1 MQSVSQRGD
10 PGPSLIRDRTRHQPS
25 WGDTIGATLS
35 TAKCRGAVAPAL
47 QAAAKCL
54 RLLWL
59 GKAMDCRSNLRHGQ
73 CGAEQS
79 ADYFSKIDRS
89 ASCSSDLAGLSACAQ
104 TLNSSRKYLS
114 LVSRLPLS
122 CAACAAPYSER
133 KRRGSFFSVASNC
146 SNACARLI
154 HLQQHL
160 AEQLARRGQRPG
172 RHRAFLR
179 PIFQFRCRLHLP
191 QCFLFLTRRQRSPCR
206 DRKLLDFHLPR
217 PVSLRRPSRGAPESA
232 AALSPTR
239 LPPPSCPSRAA
250 PNPRANHVIA
260 SV

>member
-1 MQSVSQRGD
+1 MPSRLNASSAPYPFPLVPDALVTRRGIVTTLLRRRLEGLATRHAKCTLPVMQSVSQRGD

-89 ASCSSDLAGLSACAQ
+89 ASWSSDLAGLSECAQ
-104 TLNSSRKYLS
+104 TLKSSRKYLS

-133 KRRGSFFSVASNC
+133 NRRGSFLSVASNC
-146 SNACARLI
+146 CNACVGSFICSNISPSNSRAG
-154 HLQQHL
+154 
-160 AEQLARRGQRPG
+160 ESGPG
-172 RHRAFLR
+172 VTALFSV
-179 PIFQFRCRLHLP
+179 PSSNCRCRFHLP
-191 QCFLFLTRRQRSPCR
+191 QCFFFLTHR
-206 DRKLLDFHLPR
+206 
-217 PVSLRRPSRGAPESA
+217 
-232 AALSPTR
+232 
-239 LPPPSCPSRAA
+239 
-250 PNPRANHVIA
+250 
-260 SV
+260 